1 MQEIKI
7 NIVSFSAFDHSLLD
21 SLVSG
26 ISAEFGVET
35 HYEEGHLDLSDY
47 LDPSRGQ
54 YKANELLRHVEYVYT
69 KQDNKTLG
77 LFNVDLF
84 IPILTFIYGQAYL
97 GGRTAIASSH
107 RLRNSRYG
115 LKDDP
120 ILLSKR
126 LLKEVTH
133 ELGHTFGLIHCHN
146 PGCVMNS
153 STYVEEIDQ
162 KESGFCKECR
172 KKMISDFH

>member
-1 MQEIKI
+1 MQETKI
-7 NIVSFSAFDHSLLD
+7 NIVSFSAFDHSILKGLAA
-21 SLVSG
+21 G
-26 ISAEFGVET
+26 ISAEFGLEAYYT
-35 HYEEGHLDLSDY
+35 EGHLDLSEY
-47 LDPSRGQ
+47 LDASRGQ
-54 YKANELLRHVEYVYT
+54 YKANEILKQVDFVFT
-69 KQDNKTLG
+69 KDNKKTLG

-97 GGRTAIASSH
+97 GGRSAIASTH

-120 ILLSKR
+120 ILLKDR
-126 LLKEVTH
+126 LLKEAIH

-146 PGCVMNS
+146 PGCVMTS

-162 KESGFCKECR
+162 KEAKFCRQCR
-172 KKMISDFH
+172 NKLIP